1 MEEKGAMRQLNRIVK
16 AISALAL
23 SGALA
28 GCAQTD
34 SINAGYEP
42 EIGQL
47 GKDSV
52 WAPTP
57 DRLIVRM
64 LQMADTGPH
73 DVVIDL
79 GSGDGRIPVTAA
91 KRFGARGI
99 GVEFDA
105 DLVAY
110 SNRLAAREGVAQRVT
125 FLRQDLFETDLTS
138 ATVIAMYIGPQVT
151 MRLRPKLLTLK
162 PGTRIVTHQFTMG
175 DWEPDETARVE
186 NAPGYL
192 WIVPARV
199 EGRWRLE
206 YAGQRYDI
214 AIQQTYQMLSGTAT
228 SGGKASPL
236 LAARV
241 RGESVR
247 FAIIDVYGDSRTFTG
262 TIGPGTMQGMT
273 RVQMPGASS
282 IAWRAER
289 LQ

>member
-1 MEEKGAMRQLNRIVK
+1 MRRGISIVK
-16 AISALAL
+16 TITALAL
-23 SGALA
+23 SGALV

-34 SINAGYEP
+34 AINAGYEP

-64 LQMADTGPH
+64 LQMADTGLR

-110 SNRLAAREGVAQRVT
+110 SNRLAAREGVANRVT

-151 MRLRPKLLTLK
+151 MKLRPKLLTLK

-186 NAPGYL
+186 SPPGYL

-199 EGRWRLE
+199 DGRWRLE
-206 YAGQRYDI
+206 YANQRYDI
-214 AIQQTYQMLSGTAT
+214 TMQQTYQMLSGTAT
-228 SGGKASPL
+228 SSGKASPL

-247 FAIIDVYGDSRTFTG
+247 FSIIDVNGDSRTFNG
-262 TIGPGTMQGMT
+262 TIGAGTMQGTT
-273 RVQMPGASS
+273 RVQMPGAPS

-289 LQ
+289 L